1 MKYVFGPVPSRRLGR
16 SLGIDPVPL
25 KTCNWNCVY
34 CQLGRS
40 TPVVNERK
48 DYFPPEEILAAVE
61 QTLARL
67 APGDVDWITYA
78 GSGEPLLHASI
89 GRLVA
94 GVKQMTNLP
103 VALLTNGS
111 FLHLAEVRDAV
122 LAVDAVLPSIDAG
135 SAEVFRRVDRPHGG
149 ISFEEH
155 IEGLVAFR
163 QAYRGKFWPEVML
176 VKGLNDTEAALADIA
191 AVLERLRPDIV
202 HINVPT
208 RPPAETW
215 VEPPDDEGL
224 MRAVAILG
232 RSTQVVVP
240 GEPEA
245 ALRSFETI
253 VDAVIG
259 IVTRHPMREEEIRR
273 ALNRWSPAEV
283 SRALAE
289 IEASGRIQK
298 IERFGATFWTA
309 PGSRYSQDGHDR
321 NTGDPGKHERP

>member
-40 TPVVNERK
+40 TPVVGERR
-48 DYFPPEEILAAVE
+48 DYFPPEDILAEIEEA
-61 QTLARL
+61 LAKL
-67 APGDVDWITYA
+67 APGDVDWITFA

-94 GVKQMTNLP
+94 GVKRITQLP

-111 FLHLAEVRDAV
+111 FLHLPEVRDAV
-122 LAVDAVLPSIDAG
+122 RGVDAVLPSIDAG
-135 SAEVFRRVDRPHGG
+135 SADVFRRVDRPHGA
-149 ISFEEH
+149 ISFEMH
-155 IEGLVAFR
+155 VHGLIAFR
-163 QAYRGKFWPEVML
+163 EAYRGKFWPEVML
-176 VKGLNDTEAALADIA
+176 VKGLNDSEQALADIA
-191 AVLERLRPDIV
+191 AVLEKLRPDIV

-232 RSTQVVVP
+232 RSVRVALP
-240 GEPEA
+240 AEA
-245 ALRSFETI
+245 EIDLRSFGTA

-259 IVTRHPMREEEIRR
+259 IVSRHPMREEEIRR
-273 ALNRWSPAEV
+273 ILRQWSAGDV
-283 SRALAE
+283 TRALADVQ
-289 IEASGRIQK
+289 ASGRVQK

-309 PGSRYSQDGHDR
+309 AGSRYSQDASEKRGGG
-321 NTGDPGKHERP
+321 TGRHKRE